1 MNQIPSASQILL
13 RPLTLIISC
22 TIFVILILVMGL
34 MDLNRLD
41 RSLVNFMEVRGLD
54 VAEKIERESQ
64 VGFNSIMQM
73 LRGESAG
80 ETLFPVTDET
90 FLTQESLIKALVS
103 VIRAIDGRWPSQ
115 TISPEEAK
123 GVIDKEGLWLLAI
136 VDDNGRVLFQSRPVS
151 RQVLL
156 RAEPAIRKKKDLV
169 IDLFGRSERAA
180 RGGVVA
186 LRRSGGNG
194 TVIIALDDDAL
205 RWWGMRIAMQRAVD
219 EAGQTPGVV
228 FVTVLDGWGAILGA
242 RGEQPASQEMTALE
256 KELLAGTV
264 AVTNQNVR
272 LGERE
277 RLMVMAPLT
286 LEGRPAGIVRVGFE
300 RDRMDQILER
310 NRHFLFLSMGFIV
323 LAGLFSLWFVFQ
335 NQKRH
340 LARIEEMRKRLEQSE
355 RLSSLG
361 QLAAGVA
368 HEIRNPLNAISMASQ
383 RLQRE
388 YLPCE
393 EDKSQEFG
401 RLTGVIRDEIRR
413 LNAIIEDFLTFSRS
427 RRLAL
432 QEFSLT
438 EVVQK
443 LVRLMGEEASVRGIA
458 LSVKLEQDPL
468 MVPMDVDKL
477 QQALIN
483 LIKNA
488 MESITGAGAIDIV
501 VEQQA
506 GERAVTAFPTRG
518 RALPRKRSRR
528 SSTRTIPRE
537 EKGLGLGL
545 PIAHEI
551 IRGHSGTIRV
561 PERGR
566 PGTTFEITL
575 PIKPAQREGAAR
587 ETGKG
592 QRNA

>member
-13 RPLTLIISC
+13 RPITLIISC

-54 VAEKIERESQ
+54 VAEKIERESLASYT
-64 VGFNSIMQM
+64 SIMQM
-73 LRGESAG
+73 LRGEAAG
-80 ETLFPVTDET
+80 ETLIPLTDET
-90 FLTQESLIKALVS
+90 FLTQESLIKALLG
-103 VIRAIDGRWPSQ
+103 VIRTIDSRWASSII
-115 TISPEEAK
+115 TPEEAK
-123 GVIDKEGLWLLAI
+123 GVMDKEGLWLLA
-136 VDDNGRVLFQSRPVS
+136 VLDDGGRVLFQSRPLP
-151 RQVLL
+151 RQVLA
-156 RAEPAIRKKKDLV
+156 RAKPVIQKDKDLV
-169 IDLFGRSERAA
+169 IDLFGGSERGG
-180 RGGVVA
+180 RSGVVV

-194 TVIIALDDDAL
+194 TIIVALDDDAL
-205 RWWGMRIAMQRAVD
+205 RWWGMRIAMQKAVD

-228 FVTVLDGWGAILGA
+228 FVTVLDGWGAVLGA
-242 RGEQPASQEMTALE
+242 RGEQPASQEMTAQE

-264 AVTNQNVR
+264 AVAARSVK
-272 LGERE
+272 LGEKE
-277 RLMVMAPLT
+277 LLMVMAPLS
-286 LEGRPAGIVRVGFE
+286 LEGRPAGVVRVGFE

-388 YLPCE
+388 YMPCE
-393 EDKSQEFG
+393 QDKGADFG

-413 LNAIIEDFLTFSRS
+413 LNVIIEDFLTFSRS
-427 RRLAL
+427 RRLEL
-432 QEFSLT
+432 REFSLT
-438 EVVQK
+438 EVIQK
-443 LVRLMGEEASVRGIA
+443 LARLMGEEARVRGIA
-458 LSVKLEQDPL
+458 LTVRPEQDSL

-483 LIKNA
+483 IVKNA
-488 MESITGAGAIDIV
+488 MESIDGTGSIGIV
-501 VEQQA
+501 MEKQP
-506 GERAVTAFPTRG
+506 GDRAVVRIADTGSGLAPGEVEKIFDPDYTT
-518 RALPRKRSRR
+518 K
-528 SSTRTIPRE
+528 

-545 PIAHEI
+545 PIAYEI
-551 IRGHSGTIRV
+551 IRGHGGTIRV
-561 PERGR
+561 QSSPGQ
-566 PGTTFEITL
+566 GTTFEIEL
-575 PIKPAQREGAAR
+575 PTKPASTGSAAR
-587 ETGKG
+587 
-592 QRNA
+592 